1 MGGAGASG
9 GQGRELC
16 FRRPHISAGT
26 IPDIYIVPVDVSY
39 DKVCGVLVRCGVW
52 GAGEVRCGGA
62 SVHAIVII
70 WSLVIILSRYL
81 KEDCDASSW

>member
-1 MGGAGASG
+1 M
-9 GQGRELC
+9 
-16 FRRPHISAGT
+16 
-26 IPDIYIVPVDVSY
+26 
-39 DKVCGVLVRCGVW
+39 W

-62 SVHAIVII
+62 SVHVIVII